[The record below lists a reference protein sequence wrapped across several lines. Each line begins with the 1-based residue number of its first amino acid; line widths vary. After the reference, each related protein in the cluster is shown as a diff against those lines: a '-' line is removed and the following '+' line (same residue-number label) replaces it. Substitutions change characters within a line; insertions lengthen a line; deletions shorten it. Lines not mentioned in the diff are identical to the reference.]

1 MLRQLRSLGLR
12 LSIDDFGTGYSSLHQ
27 LRGLPVHE
35 VKIDK
40 AFVDAVDG
48 DGADRA
54 VVRAVVELAESL
66 GLTTV
71 AEGVK
76 HAAQA
81 YALDSLGV
89 AQVQGYFYGRP
100 MPEAVATEW
109 LLPRTTPLAEP
120 HPET

>member
-1 MLRQLRSLGLR
+1 M
-12 LSIDDFGTGYSSLHQ
+12 Q

-40 AFVDAVDG
+40 AFVDEVDG

-54 VVRAVVELAESL
+54 VVRAIVELAESL

-71 AEGVK
+71 AEGVE

-81 YALDSLGV
+81 YALDGLGV
-89 AQVQGYFYGRP
+89 GQVQGYFYGRP
-100 MPEAVATEW
+100 MAEAAATEW
-109 LLPRTTPLAEP
+109 LLPRSVPLADQS
-120 HPET
+120 PES